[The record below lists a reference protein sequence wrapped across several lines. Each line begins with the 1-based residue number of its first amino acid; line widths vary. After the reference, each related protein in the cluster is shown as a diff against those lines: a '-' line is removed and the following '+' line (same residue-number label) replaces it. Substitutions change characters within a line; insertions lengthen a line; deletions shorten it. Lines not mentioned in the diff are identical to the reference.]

1 MKALILAAGYGTR
14 LASIAANTP
23 KPLLPVNGRPLMNY
37 IVDKLPGLPGLNEL
51 LIVTNEKFHTNF
63 EEWAKEMRKTFPVPI
78 RIVND
83 GTTAAENRLGSV
95 GDIEFAIKDCAISDD
110 LFVLGGDNLF
120 DYELK
125 DYVTFA
131 SAPQKRSAITIGLYD
146 IKNLE
151 EAPMYGVVQINAEGK
166 LISFEEKPAQPKSTL
181 ISMCCY
187 YIPKETL
194 SYLDQYKKASGKM
207 DKAGEYIGWVS
218 KEKEVYG
225 FKFTGKWYDIGSIES
240 YNEAQAKFK

>member
-14 LASIAANTP
+14 LAAIAENTP
-23 KPLLPVNGRPLMNY
+23 KPLLPVNGKPLMNY
-37 IVDKLPGLPGLNEL
+37 IVEKLPGLPGLNEL
-51 LIVTNEKFHTNF
+51 IIVTNEKFHTHF
-63 EEWAKEMRKTFPVPI
+63 EEWAKIMQKSFPVPI

-83 GTTAAENRLGSV
+83 GTTTPENRLGSV
-95 GDIEFAIKDCAISDD
+95 GDIDFAIKKGAINDD

-120 DYELK
+120 DYKLN
-125 DYVTFA
+125 DFVVFA
-131 SAPQKRSAITIGLYD
+131 AKKRSAITIGLYD
-146 IKNLE
+146 IHNLE
-151 EAPMYGVVQINAEGK
+151 EASIYGVVQIAGDGK
-166 LISFEEKPAQPKSTL
+166 LVSFEEKPAKPKSTL

-225 FKFTGKWYDIGSIES
+225 FKFSGKWYDVGSVES
-240 YNEAQAKFK
+240 YQEAQENFK

>member
-14 LASIAANTP
+14 LASVAANTP
-23 KPLLPVNGRPLMNY
+23 KPLLPVNNQPLINY
-37 IVDKLPGLPGLNEL
+37 IVDKLPGLSGLDEL
-51 LIVTNEKFHTNF
+51 LIVTNEKFHTHF
-63 EEWAKEMRKTFPVPI
+63 ESWGKELQKKFPVPI

-83 GTTAAENRLGSV
+83 GTTNPDDRLGSV
-95 GDIEFAIKDCAISDD
+95 GDIDFTIKKLGIKDD

-120 DYELK
+120 DYHLK
-125 DYVTFA
+125 DFVAFA
-131 SAPQKRSAITIGLYD
+131 SRQRSAVTIGLYD
-146 IKNLE
+146 IHNLHD
-151 EAPMYGVVQINAEGK
+151 ATMYGVVQIASDGK
-166 LISFEEKPAQPKSTL
+166 LVSFEEKPAQPKSTL

-187 YIPKETL
+187 YFPKETL
-194 SYLDQYKKASGKM
+194 TYLEQYKNAAGKM

-240 YNEAQAKFK
+240 YQEAQEKFK